1 MKKMK
6 LDLVELVVDSFLTT
20 GRSESKGTVKAAEDS
35 MEMTG
40 RVSCYNQCASV
51 TDTYDFANCPEDSPV
66 TEQTYCYQWT
76 CVGTCWNTC
85 ADTCGSTCPHFSCFV
100 TPGPGCT
107 C

>member
-6 LDLVELVVDSFLTT
+6 LDLEGLAVDSFPTS
-20 GRSESKGTVKAAEDS
+20 GWSGSKGTVEGAEDS
-35 MEMTG
+35 MEMTN
-40 RVSCYNQCASV
+40 RVSCYNQCAPQS
-51 TDTYDFANCPEDSPV
+51 DSNNLNCPEDSPV

-76 CVGTCWNTC
+76 CKHTCENTC
-85 ADTCGSTCPHFSCFV
+85 DDACPAPSHPYFSCMV